1 MKRIVAVLIVTAAAL
16 SASAQTGALNKF
28 FDKYSGDERFLE
40 VKISPKMFSLI
51 TNMEVD
57 SPEDKET
64 IEAISKLK
72 GLTVLRAE
80 EGVDSRA
87 LYKEAITMVPK
98 DYEQLMT
105 VRDKDVDMRFFI
117 KETSPGK
124 ISELLM
130 VSGGMKEFT
139 TLSLVGEIDLKTIS
153 RIGKKMDV
161 GGLEQLEKIGEQDKK
176 KN

>member
-1 MKRIVAVLIVTAAAL
+1 MKKIIALLIVMATVTG
-16 SASAQTGALNKF
+16 ASAQQPGALTKF
-28 FDKYSGDERFLE
+28 FEKYSGDERFLE

-51 TNMEVD
+51 TNMEVET
-57 SPEDKET
+57 PEDKET

-80 EGVDSRA
+80 EGVDARS
-87 LYKEAITMVPK
+87 LYKEAIALVPK

-130 VSGGMKEFT
+130 VSGGVKEFT
-139 TLSLVGEIDLKTIS
+139 TLSLVGEIDLKSIS
-153 RIGKKMDV
+153 RIGKKMNVD
-161 GGLEQLEKIGEQDKK
+161 GLEKLENMHDHDKK
-176 KN
+176 N